1 MKEMDSI
8 EIQKVNADDLMEIRH
23 LVLWPDKPREFVK
36 VPEDENGTHFGLY
49 FESTLVSVISLFG
62 DGQDIRFRKFAT
74 LPGLQGKGLGSRLL
88 QHAIAYAQAQGYTRM
103 WCDARTDALRF
114 YERFG
119 FKKFS
124 KPFFKEHIEYY
135 KIERLL

>member
-1 MKEMDSI
+1 MDSI
-8 EIQKVNADDLMEIRH
+8 EIQKVSADDLMEIRH

-36 VPEDENGTHFGLY
+36 VPEDESGIHFGLY
-49 FESTLVSVISLFG
+49 FESTLASVISLFT

-88 QHAIAYAQAQGYTRM
+88 QHAIAYAQVQGYTRM
-103 WCDARTDALRF
+103 WCDARTDALGF

-119 FKKFS
+119 FRRFS
-124 KPFFKEHIEYY
+124 EPFFKEHIEYY
-135 KIERLL
+135 KIERKL

>member
-1 MKEMDSI
+1 
-8 EIQKVNADDLMEIRH
+8 MEIRH
-23 LVLWPDKPREFVK
+23 TVLWPDKPREFVK
-36 VPEDENGTHFGLY
+36 VPEDESGTHFGLY
-49 FESTLVSVISLFG
+49 FEGTLVSVISLF
-62 DGQDIRFRKFAT
+62 DGNQDIRFRKFAT

-103 WCDARTDALRF
+103 WCDARTDALGF

-124 KPFFKEHIEYY
+124 EPFFKEHIKYY
-135 KIERLL
+135 KIERML